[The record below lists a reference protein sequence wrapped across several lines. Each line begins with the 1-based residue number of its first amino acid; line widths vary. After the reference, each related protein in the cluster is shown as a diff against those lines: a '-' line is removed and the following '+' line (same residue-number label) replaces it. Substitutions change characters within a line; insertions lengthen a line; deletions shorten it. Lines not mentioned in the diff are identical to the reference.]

1 MSGQRFLRY
10 NRSHGFTF
18 VEMLI
23 ASAVLAI
30 LGGGIFML
38 LNQSQRSYQSQ
49 QDLTEVVQTAR
60 IAMDRVTTYLRQA
73 GSDPEEIFGSET
85 PPFGHTHSG
94 LFPIEI
100 SGAGYIQINSDITGS
115 IGGGTPIDRPG
126 DPDGTLK
133 QRYEKV
139 LIRYDSGAENLYIDM
154 GDGEDVLAKNIST
167 FGLTFY
173 DLAGTQ
179 ITDPANNENDIVRV
193 HVQLVAETE
202 SPDLETGKIQTLTL
216 QSDVM
221 LRNKAFD
228 LFE

>member
-1 MSGQRFLRY
+1 MIRRPP
-10 NRSHGFTF
+10 RST
-18 VEMLI
+18 
-23 ASAVLAI
+23 
-30 LGGGIFML
+30 
-38 LNQSQRSYQSQ
+38 
-49 QDLTEVVQTAR
+49 
-60 IAMDRVTTYLRQA
+60 
-73 GSDPEEIFGSET
+73 
-85 PPFGHTHSG
+85 
-94 LFPIEI
+94 LFP
-100 SGAGYIQINSDITGS
+100 YT
-115 IGGGTPIDRPG
+115 
-126 DPDGTLK
+126 TLF
-133 QRYEKV
+133 RS
-139 LIRYDSGAENLYIDM
+139 YDSGAENLYIDI
-154 GDGEDVLAKNIST
+154 GDGEDVLADNIST